1 MIIVDPASK
10 QSTVCALSP
19 ALGTLPAVRQHTSRT
34 RQSHRA
40 SGSEAERRREQSRYF
55 LRDLSWVNNLSASP
69 RKFE

>member
-19 ALGTLPAVRQHTSRT
+19 ALPAVRQHTSRT

-55 LRDLSWVNNLSASP
+55 LRDLSRVNNLSASP